1 MPNDHFSPS
10 SRAAALLERPGVK
23 RTLLYILATALVLG
37 MLVGAIASLGKP
49 GAEPAPAATAEP
61 VPEETEAPE
70 EASPTAD
77 PLQAA
82 SQVPPDLAGEIAAR
96 NIQRR
101 DGFPMLSWDVEK
113 FSQDSQGRMS
123 YAGARTLT
131 GIDVSEH
138 QGDIDWAKVAADG
151 VDFAM
156 IRLGYRGST
165 QGSLYMDE
173 YFEKNMA
180 GAAAAGV
187 PVGVYFFSQAIDP
200 REAAEEAAY
209 VLEHIQGYEVTFP
222 VVFDWEVVGGEAAR
236 TYSVTRRTLCD
247 CTRAFCDEVKEAG
260 YKPMIYFTRYLG
272 YRKYI
277 LRTLTDYGFW
287 YAEYE
292 PRPRFA
298 FDFDMWQYSETG
310 HVSGID
316 GNVDLNIMYAG

>member
-1 MPNDHFSPS
+1 MPNDHFSRS
-10 SRAAALLERPGVK
+10 SRVAALLERPGTKKV
-23 RTLLYILATALVLG
+23 LAYILATALVVG
-37 MLVGAIASLGKP
+37 MLIWSISSLGRPK
-49 GAEPAPAATAEP
+49 AQPAPSPEPAATSTPEP
-61 VPEETEAPE
+61 SATP
-70 EASPTAD
+70 D

-82 SQVPPDLAGEIAAR
+82 AQVPPAPSAEIAAR

-101 DGFPMLSWDVEK
+101 DGFPMLSWDVEA
-113 FSQDSQGRMS
+113 FSTDSRGRMT

-138 QGDIDWAKVAADG
+138 QGEIDWSKVAADG

-156 IRLGYRGST
+156 LRLGYRGST

-173 YFEKNMA
+173 YFQRNI
-180 GAAAAGV
+180 AAAQAAGV
-187 PVGVYFFSQAIDP
+187 PVGVYFYSQATTVA
-200 REAAEEAAY
+200 EAEG
-209 VLEHIQGYEVTFP
+209 HGVTVP

-236 TYSVTRRTLCD
+236 TYAVSRRTLCQ
-247 CTRAFCDEVKEAG
+247 CAKAFCDAVKEAG

-277 LRTLTDYGFW
+277 LRSLTDYGFW

-292 PRPRFA
+292 SRPRFA

-310 HVSGID
+310 RVSGID
-316 GNVDLNIMYAG
+316 GNVDMNIMYAG